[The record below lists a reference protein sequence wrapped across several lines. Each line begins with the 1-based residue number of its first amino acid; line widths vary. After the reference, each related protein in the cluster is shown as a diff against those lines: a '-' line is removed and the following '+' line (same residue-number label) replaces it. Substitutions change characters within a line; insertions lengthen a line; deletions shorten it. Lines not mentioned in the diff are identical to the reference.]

1 MARLRRLVLGYQFD
15 LEAEAFEGFDLEQAC
30 VWMVEAS
37 EAPRLASGRA
47 SSESLRCCRGTPA
60 RLLV

>member
-15 LEAEAFEGFDLEQAC
+15 LEAETFEGFGLEQDC

-37 EAPRLASGRA
+37 EAPHFASGR
-47 SSESLRCCRGTPA
+47 SSSKSLRCCRRKPA